1 MKPCLNRHRAAA
13 TATIAAALAVATAQ
27 AQIPGGTPGTPASAP
42 QESKSVQVEELPQ
55 SFWEADLPGGNFL
68 IALGAIRFV
77 SINQYIV
84 DGNVRVHEVDVG
96 SDSSSLARFYF
107 LELVAASGGVTAAST
122 LLERAKGIAE
132 SVAERT
138 GAEPVWKQ
146 VQKNYPTTTHAHTIE
161 FRLEYRSDLE
171 RLYASVKNA
180 WLNGQGARIR
190 IRDE

>member
-1 MKPCLNRHRAAA
+1 MKPRLNRHRSAA
-13 TATIAAALAVATAQ
+13 TATVAAALTVAAAQ
-27 AQIPGGTPGTPASAP
+27 AQIPGGNPASAP

-138 GAEPVWKQ
+138 GTEPVWKQ